1 MKLHFETAISLPF
14 LEIKPK
20 FDRELFA
27 YLKPPAVEVEV
38 ERFDGCLKGDEI
50 HLQIKLLGN
59 KQKWVSLI
67 TQEETTDEHWL
78 FVDEGKVLPWP
89 ISSWRHIHKVQ
100 KVDEQNSKIIDD
112 ITYECKPQSLGFFA
126 APMLWLSFAIRPY
139 KYQQYFR
146 K

>member
-1 MKLHFETAISLPF
+1 MKIFFETPISRPF
-14 LEIKPK
+14 MEIKTK

-27 YLKPPAVEVEV
+27 FLKPPAVEVEV
-38 ERFDGCLKGDEI
+38 ERFDGCREGDEI
-50 HLQIKLLGN
+50 HLQIKLMGN

-67 TQEETTDEHWL
+67 IKEEATAEHWL

-100 KVDEQNSKIIDD
+100 RVDDHNSLIIDD
-112 ITYECKPQSLGFFA
+112 ITYQCKPQSLGYLA
-126 APMLWLSFAIRPY
+126 APMLWLSFAVRPY
-139 KYQQYFR
+139 KYKQYFR